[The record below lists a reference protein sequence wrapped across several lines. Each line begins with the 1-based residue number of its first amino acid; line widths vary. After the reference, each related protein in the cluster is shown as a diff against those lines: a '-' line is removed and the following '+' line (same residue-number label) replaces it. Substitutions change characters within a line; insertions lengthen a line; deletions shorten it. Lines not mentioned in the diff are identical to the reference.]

1 MSYAALAE
9 EDRYAPAGLGCDRD
23 CRCSAG
29 RGLSGLAQT
38 PPAPT
43 HVREVRVVVKSFIR
57 CIGGSVGSLPLW
69 CPLGS
74 SLRLRAMAFATDRM
88 MCEEPMHDRKD
99 KRYRLFSAC
108 TFQVTC
114 QNGNVTAV
122 TPSALDTDTGK
133 EGPLQAPP
141 LIASPVRVVR
151 TADGFEFSWFARGRP
166 HLAAEPPFQLVCPR
180 TSVYIWH
187 RVSGRVRC
195 TPEGTDVS
203 VNLSG
208 SKFPTHRVFVNGT
221 PVRTVPQG
229 GFARLWFPVSLTEPT
244 RVEGFSADATP
255 RRFGGGTGLAE
266 GDFVVGQAPA
276 PAPPAGPVFRFECP
290 AGCPQG
296 AEAAC
301 RRVLYRALV
310 DAIGLCLNAA
320 SQLEATP
327 RSIRTRNIFRSL
339 FGHDPSRPVPWA
351 DNKESGAIVAH
362 RLRKVAEAFHGRVTH
377 FRCGGFPGAPAGQ
390 QCAVGTNAFTIPGLH
405 PNVIFLCPP
414 FWNQEPLVPAT
425 PPFPATAAGRARVA
439 RFWRAGIVLHEML
452 HLLYRGFF
460 RHATVPPHPDDP
472 QERRRDNAHCY
483 EAFTLQVAGHSP
495 DPSDITQCRDR
506 PA

>member
-1 MSYAALAE
+1 MSYAALA

-23 CRCSAG
+23 CRCGAS
-29 RGLSGLAQT
+29 RGLSGLTQT
-38 PPAPT
+38 PSAPT
-43 HVREVRVVVKSFIR
+43 HIREVRVVVKSFIR
-57 CIGGSVGSLPLW
+57 CIGSMAGSLPFW

-74 SLRLRAMAFATDRM
+74 GLRLRAMALATDRL

-114 QNGNVTAV
+114 QNGRVIAV

-141 LIASPVRVVR
+141 LITAPVRVMR

-180 TSVYIWH
+180 TSVFIWH

-276 PAPPAGPVFRFECP
+276 PAPSAGPAFRFDCG
-290 AGCPQG
+290 AGCAPL
-296 AEAAC
+296 AANQC
-301 RRVLYRALV
+301 RQVVRRAII
-310 DAIGLCLNAA
+310 DAIRFAENAA
-320 SQLEATP
+320 TQLEARDKEAMRLFRFFFGDP
-327 RSIRTRNIFRSL
+327 TRA
-339 FGHDPSRPVPWA
+339 VPWA
-351 DNKESGAIVAH
+351 NNRPAADLVAG
-362 RLRKVAEAFHGRVTH
+362 RFRAVAQGFRTRVPH
-377 FRCGGFPGAPAGQ
+377 FRCAVVGPG
-390 QCAVGTNAFTIPGLH
+390 
-405 PNVIFLCPP
+405 
-414 FWNQEPLVPAT
+414 
-425 PPFPATAAGRARVA
+425 
-439 RFWRAGIVLHEML
+439 
-452 HLLYRGFF
+452 
-460 RHATVPPHPDDP
+460 
-472 QERRRDNAHCY
+472 
-483 EAFTLQVAGHSP
+483 
-495 DPSDITQCRDR
+495 
-506 PA
+506 

>member
-1 MSYAALAE
+1 
-9 EDRYAPAGLGCDRD
+9 
-23 CRCSAG
+23 
-29 RGLSGLAQT
+29 
-38 PPAPT
+38 
-43 HVREVRVVVKSFIR
+43 
-57 CIGGSVGSLPLW
+57 
-69 CPLGS
+69 
-74 SLRLRAMAFATDRM
+74 MAFATDRM

-221 PVRTVPQG
+221 LVRTVPQG

-276 PAPPAGPVFRFECP
+276 PAPSAGPAFRFDCG
-290 AGCPQG
+290 AGCAPL
-296 AEAAC
+296 AANQC
-301 RRVLYRALV
+301 RQVVRRAII
-310 DAIGLCLNAA
+310 DAIRFAENAA
-320 SQLEATP
+320 TQLEARDKEAMRLFRFFFGDP
-327 RSIRTRNIFRSL
+327 TRA
-339 FGHDPSRPVPWA
+339 VPWA
-351 DNKESGAIVAH
+351 NN
-362 RLRKVAEAFHGRVTH
+362 RPR
-377 FRCGGFPGAPAGQ
+377 PG
-390 QCAVGTNAFTIPGLH
+390 
-405 PNVIFLCPP
+405 
-414 FWNQEPLVPAT
+414 
-425 PPFPATAAGRARVA
+425 
-439 RFWRAGIVLHEML
+439 
-452 HLLYRGFF
+452 
-460 RHATVPPHPDDP
+460 DP
-472 QERRRDNAHCY
+472 EERRRDNAHCY
-483 EAFTLQVAGHSP
+483 EAFALRTAGHGA
-495 DPSDITQCRDR
+495 DPADVAACRAR

>member
-266 GDFVVGQAPA
+266 GDFVVGQAPCRTGLPVRMPHRLPPRRRGSMSPGLVPGA
-276 PAPPAGPVFRFECP
+276 RGCHRALLKRGEPARSHSSFHQDAEHLSLLIRPRPLASGPLGGQQGVRCHRSPSVAEGCGGISWTCDAFSVWWFSRRSGRPTMRSRHQRIHNSRPPSERDFPVPAVLESGTPRPCYSPLSCNSGGSRPCRPILESRNCSARDAPPALSRIFPACDSPPSSGRP
-290 AGCPQG
+290 AGEAEGQCPLLRG
-296 AEAAC
+296 
-301 RRVLYRALV
+301 LYL
-310 DAIGLCLNAA
+310 
-320 SQLEATP
+320 
-327 RSIRTRNIFRSL
+327 
-339 FGHDPSRPVPWA
+339 
-351 DNKESGAIVAH
+351 
-362 RLRKVAEAFHGRVTH
+362 
-377 FRCGGFPGAPAGQ
+377 
-390 QCAVGTNAFTIPGLH
+390 
-405 PNVIFLCPP
+405 
-414 FWNQEPLVPAT
+414 
-425 PPFPATAAGRARVA
+425 AGR
-439 RFWRAGIVLHEML
+439 GPLPGPL
-452 HLLYRGFF
+452 
-460 RHATVPPHPDDP
+460 RHHTM
-472 QERRRDNAHCY
+472 Q
-483 EAFTLQVAGHSP
+483 G
-495 DPSDITQCRDR
+495 
-506 PA
+506 